1 MIGIPCY
8 LKYKNHSNL
17 LQKRYFLGFC
27 TFIKCIQ
34 TFKNLQ
40 FPSLAIMTN
49 VVILIQRRHKD
60 ILMLEKRENK
70 KTKSSMIFIF
80 CDYDEL
86 LSCNVHLLF
95 LSLSCFKDFTVNNV
109 NLETNRQFYL
119 FVSWLD
125 LSCVLLNKRF

>member
-1 MIGIPCY
+1 
-8 LKYKNHSNL
+8 
-17 LQKRYFLGFC
+17 
-27 TFIKCIQ
+27 
-34 TFKNLQ
+34 
-40 FPSLAIMTN
+40 
-49 VVILIQRRHKD
+49 
-60 ILMLEKRENK
+60 
-70 KTKSSMIFIF
+70 MIFIF

-125 LSCVLLNKRF
+125 LSCVLLNKRLKKEYLRISFIGAVDIVALFVTMKESPITSTLPLTTLYLLLKKTLPQMGLWAWTARLRTRPLLCFAEFTK